1 MPWTGCEN
9 TAVSPTA
16 AQARPFLTALRDRWW
31 IVALCTLAA
40 GLTAYSTVLQR
51 PGQYQAGALLG
62 LKNQYLDRDIFGL
75 SPSQKTTEQ
84 TLAEQPGQLDTMPTV
99 VALAKKLGLQPATD
113 ARELAANTSVS
124 LDTTYFLPVVQGRDS
139 DPAVAAK
146 LANTFAQV
154 IVERKKRQDRRRM
167 ERALSATKSRL
178 DEVTKDYLAE
188 RNRAQ
193 KNALNREIN
202 RLTGQVV
209 RLRLLLEFR
218 PATITVAKWAQLPTA
233 RTRAPA
239 TIIGLV
245 AALFGAM
252 MGCAL
257 LAWRERRDRRPRA
270 GQVLADLRAAIL
282 TDLPRAALLPG
293 ARPNGPFRDEL
304 DALDA
309 VRRVVKA
316 DEPHAAI
323 AVTEAVTLGRAGAA
337 ARLLA
342 ETAVQ
347 RGSSVLLASND
358 PHLTGGEQRSG
369 VKIERFP
376 MEPGASAERWLEAR
390 RVAFDLVILDLPSP
404 VGSAASLEF
413 ASLADQVLVVWVAD
427 SVTQRQMS
435 RLGRTLRRADIE
447 LAGVLRVG
455 GQAA

>member
-1 MPWTGCEN
+1 
-9 TAVSPTA
+9 VSPSD

-40 GLTAYSTVLQR
+40 GFIAYSTVKQR

-124 LDTTYFLPVVQGRDS
+124 LDTTYFLPVVQGRDR

-146 LANTFAQV
+146 LANAFAQV
-154 IVERKKRQDRRRM
+154 IVERKKRQDKRRM
-167 ERALSATKSRL
+167 ERALAATKSRL
-178 DEVTKDYLAE
+178 DEVTKNYIAE
-188 RNRAQ
+188 TNRSQ
-193 KNALNREIN
+193 KNALNRELN
-202 RLTGQVV
+202 RLTGQVL

-218 PATITVAKWAQLPTA
+218 PATITVARWAPLPTA

-239 TIIGLV
+239 ATIGAV

-257 LAWRERRDRRPRA
+257 LGWRERRDRRPRA

-293 ARPNGPFRDEL
+293 ARPHGPYSGEL

-309 VRRVVKA
+309 VRRVVQA
-316 DEPHAAI
+316 DRPHSAV

-342 ETAVQ
+342 ETAHRQ
-347 RGSSVLLASND
+347 GTSVLLASND
-358 PHLTGGEQRSG
+358 PYVSEGEQDSG
-369 VKIERFP
+369 VLIERFP
-376 MEPGASAERWLEAR
+376 MEAGAVAQQWLEAR
-390 RVAFDLVILDLPSP
+390 RAAFDLVILDLPSP
-404 VGSAASLEF
+404 VGSSASLEF
-413 ASLADQVLVVWVAD
+413 AALADQVLVVWVAD
-427 SVTQRQMS
+427 SVTRQRMT
-435 RLGRTLRRADIE
+435 RLGRTLRRADIP